1 MSDFKVGDV
10 VQLKSGGPRMVIQ
23 RMYPD
28 STPPDTKCKWFDAK
42 RAAKEEDFALESLIH
57 IEDDD

>member
-10 VQLKSGGPRMVIQ
+10 VQLKSGGPPMTIQ

-28 STPPDTKCKWFDAK
+28 STPPDAKCKWFDEKSAT
-42 RAAKEEDFALESLIH
+42 KEEDFALGSLIH

>member
-10 VQLKSGGPRMVIQ
+10 VQLKSGGPTMTIQ

-28 STPPDTKCKWFDAK
+28 STPPDAKCKWFDKNSAT
-42 RAAKEEDFALESLIH
+42 KEEGFALESLIR

>member
-10 VQLKSGGPRMVIQ
+10 VQLKSGGPTMTIQ
-23 RMYPD
+23 RMYPN
-28 STPPDTKCKWFDAK
+28 STPPDAKCKWFDEKSAT
-42 RAAKEEDFALESLIH
+42 KEEDFALESLIH